1 MNGGRIRSMVRM
13 EDDGVDCV
21 VGTIGASM
29 LHCLRGCAAGG
40 LGGDALSGLCGGVA
54 SHAPADVGA
63 GAATLRS
70 GVATLSRAAAS
81 P

>member
-1 MNGGRIRSMVRM
+1 M
-13 EDDGVDCV
+13 EDDGVDGV
-21 VGTIGASM
+21 VGAIGAIT

-40 LGGDALSGLCGGVA
+40 LGGDALTGLGGGVA
-54 SHAPADVGA
+54 SHAPADLGA